1 MAGIEA
7 IMGAAA
13 VPALLRESLEGL
25 KTVKKHPKQCYDQNV
40 CCGRA
45 TSQVCHRI

>member
-25 KTVKKHPKQCYDQNV
+25 KTVKKYGMPGEIAH
-40 CCGRA
+40 
-45 TSQVCHRI
+45 TTL